1 MIESI
6 KKNSTLNSEDPN
18 EEEQDPTVHLWL
30 LYFAAQHYL
39 FIKNY
44 TEAFKFIN
52 EAIKHTPTVVDLYIV
67 KAKIYKKAG
76 DSEKASKLY
85 EEARKL
91 DQADR
96 YLNARASRYMIKN
109 DQLQEAEEK
118 MALFSKEGQDLN
130 VHDMQCMWYETEVGS
145 SHLRQ
150 N

>member
-1 MIESI
+1 M
-6 KKNSTLNSEDPN
+6 
-18 EEEQDPTVHLWL
+18 
-30 LYFAAQHYL
+30 
-39 FIKNY
+39 
-44 TEAFKFIN
+44 
-52 EAIKHTPTVVDLYIV
+52 YIV